1 MLDIID
7 LIRIV
12 EEHTDNK
19 EIEKFLILQDGFKFK
34 IIGDKILHE
43 GELIELNQFIIN
55 YIK

>member
-1 MLDIID
+1 MKKIID
-7 LIRIV
+7 LIKIV
-12 EEHTDNK
+12 EEHKYNK